1 MQRLIISPLNSLDS
15 FHIVIRTLI
24 FQLLNIVNSFR
35 HTSQESDIWLFK
47 CSNICKFD
55 TTGGVPELSHVW
67 SLPREVTTEVLS
79 ELFIEI
85 WLHHNIMSSKAAEN
99 YP

>member
-15 FHIVIRTLI
+15 FHIVISTLI

-55 TTGGVPELSHVW
+55 FNRKVFLSCHMFGRYQER
-67 SLPREVTTEVLS
+67 SPQRFCQSYL
-79 ELFIEI
+79 
-85 WLHHNIMSSKAAEN
+85 
-99 YP
+99 

>member
-35 HTSQESDIWLFK
+35 HTSQESD
-47 CSNICKFD
+47 
-55 TTGGVPELSHVW
+55 V
-67 SLPREVTTEVLS
+67 
-79 ELFIEI
+79 
-85 WLHHNIMSSKAAEN
+85 
-99 YP
+99 